1 MVGPATEDKE
11 GLGDVYKVVNIRLTN
26 IFSRIFTIMTR
37 ANYDNSSQMKEYF
50 GYSLYSYY
58 DMEKDL
64 VDSEVDIMHL
74 VDLLKL

>member
-1 MVGPATEDKE
+1 
-11 GLGDVYKVVNIRLTN
+11 
-26 IFSRIFTIMTR
+26 
-37 ANYDNSSQMKEYF
+37 MKEYF

-74 VDLLKL
+74 VDFLKL